1 MMTTDNSIIYKKPSG
16 KKKGKTSP
24 SSPTVP
30 NDPWHDWK
38 PDYAT
43 KTSTHQQQET
53 HSPTESVTVRL
64 TAEKTTQQSQR
75 RIVDARLWDSMSA
88 TQQRSALEIVRAFE
102 SLGKG
107 LGFVTSNWER
117 IPGGQGGG
125 NIAESHARS
134 MDMYVDW
141 TKACHKENIS
151 HSMVIDVLVMG
162 FSCKMIDRDRRVRT
176 GSTRRNLLDGLSLYC
191 ALRGWPVA

>member
-38 PDYAT
+38 PDYAA
-43 KTSTHQQQET
+43 KTSTHKQQET

-125 NIAESHARS
+125 NIAESHAQFHGHVCR
-134 MDMYVDW
+134 
-141 TKACHKENIS
+141 
-151 HSMVIDVLVMG
+151 
-162 FSCKMIDRDRRVRT
+162 
-176 GSTRRNLLDGLSLYC
+176 LDQGLSQ
-191 ALRGWPVA
+191 RKHQPFHGD